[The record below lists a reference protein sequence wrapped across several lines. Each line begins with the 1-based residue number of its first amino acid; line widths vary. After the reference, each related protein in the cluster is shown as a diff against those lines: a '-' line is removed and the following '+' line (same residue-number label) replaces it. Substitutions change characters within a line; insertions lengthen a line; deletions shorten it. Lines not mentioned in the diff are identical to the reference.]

1 MLFLH
6 GLALIEAESPE
17 EKKIIFP
24 EVAERPAE
32 APATSWKNIFLT
44 KACSGKRDW
53 LQKKLKNIE
62 RFIFMR
68 VFKFGGASVKD
79 ADGVKNV
86 VSVLQKVG
94 FKDVLLVVSAMGKT
108 TNALEL
114 VIKNYFD
121 ASPELQSSVQDV
133 KKYHNQILLDLF
145 DDENHAVFADVTAL
159 FQDLEQFLKG
169 NKSPNYNFVYDQIV
183 SFGEIISTKIISHY
197 FDFCGLKND
206 WLDVRNFIKTDT
218 TYRDAVV
225 NWDLTQENIS
235 KKVNKNVLNITQG
248 FIGSDENNFTT
259 TLGREG
265 SDYTAAIFAYCL
277 NAESVTI
284 WKDVPGVMNAD
295 PRFFENAALL
305 NQISYREAIEL
316 AFYGATVI
324 HPKTLQP
331 LQRKEIPLYVKS
343 FLNPE
348 LPGTSVSKG
357 ADLEPHL
364 PCFIVKKEQLLISL
378 SSIDFSFIMEENISE
393 IFGLFHQY
401 KMKVSLIQ
409 NSAISFSV
417 CIEDKFGNFGELKNV
432 LSKKFKVSY
441 NDNVSLYTIR
451 HFNENA
457 SKIVEKNKEI
467 LLKQISRETMQIVA
481 K

>member
-1 MLFLH
+1 
-6 GLALIEAESPE
+6 
-17 EKKIIFP
+17 
-24 EVAERPAE
+24 
-32 APATSWKNIFLT
+32 
-44 KACSGKRDW
+44 
-53 LQKKLKNIE
+53 
-62 RFIFMR
+62 MR
-68 VFKFGGASVKD
+68 IFKFGGASVKD
-79 ADGVKNV
+79 ADGIKNV
-86 VSVLQKVG
+86 YNVLQQVG
-94 FKDVLLVVSAMGKT
+94 FEDVLLVVSAMGKT
-108 TNALEL
+108 TNALEV
-114 VIKNYFD
+114 VIKNYFEK
-121 ASPELQSSVQDV
+121 SSELQSSVQDV

-145 DDENHAVFADVTAL
+145 EDDKNDVFTAINSL
-159 FQDLEQFLKG
+159 FSDLESFLKN

-183 SFGEIISTKIISHY
+183 SFGEIISTTIISHY
-197 FDFCGLKND
+197 FNSRELKNE

-218 TYRDAVV
+218 TYRDAIVD
-225 NWDLTQENIS
+225 WDQTQELIS
-235 KKVNKNVLNITQG
+235 KNVKRKVLNITQG
-248 FIGSDENNFTT
+248 FLGSDENNFTT

-295 PRFFENAALL
+295 PRYFENATLL

-331 LQRKEIPLYVKS
+331 LQRKEIPLFVKS
-343 FLNPE
+343 FLNPS

-364 PCFIVKKEQLLISL
+364 PCFIVKREQLLVSL

-401 KMKVSLIQ
+401 KVKVSLIQ

-417 CIEDKFGNFGELKNV
+417 CIEDKFGNFNELKNI

-451 HFNENA
+451 HFNEKA
-457 SKIVEKNKEI
+457 SEMVENGKEV
-467 LLKQISRETMQIVA
+467 LLKQVSRETMQIVT
-481 K
+481 KEVN

>member
-1 MLFLH
+1 
-6 GLALIEAESPE
+6 
-17 EKKIIFP
+17 
-24 EVAERPAE
+24 
-32 APATSWKNIFLT
+32 
-44 KACSGKRDW
+44 
-53 LQKKLKNIE
+53 
-62 RFIFMR
+62 MR
-68 VFKFGGASVKD
+68 IFKFGGASVKD
-79 ADGVKNV
+79 ADGIKNV
-86 VSVLQKVG
+86 YNVLQQVG
-94 FKDVLLVVSAMGKT
+94 FEDVLLVVSAMGKT
-108 TNALEL
+108 TNALEV
-114 VIKNYFD
+114 VIKNYFEK
-121 ASPELQSSVQDV
+121 SSELQSSVQDV

-145 DDENHAVFADVTAL
+145 EDDKNDVFTAINLL
-159 FQDLEQFLKG
+159 FSDLESFLKN

-183 SFGEIISTKIISHY
+183 SFGEIISTTIISHY
-197 FDFCGLKND
+197 FNYRELKNE

-218 TYRDAVV
+218 TYRDAIVD
-225 NWDLTQENIS
+225 WDQTQELIS
-235 KKVNKNVLNITQG
+235 KNVKRKVLNITQG
-248 FIGSDENNFTT
+248 FLGSDENNFTT

-295 PRFFENAALL
+295 PRYFENATLL

-331 LQRKEIPLYVKS
+331 LQRKEIPLFVKS
-343 FLNPE
+343 FLNPS

-364 PCFIVKKEQLLISL
+364 PCFIVKREQLLVSL
-378 SSIDFSFIMEENISE
+378 SSIDFSCIMEENISE

-401 KMKVSLIQ
+401 KVKVSLIQ

-417 CIEDKFGNFGELKNV
+417 CIEDKFGNFSELKNI

-451 HFNENA
+451 HFNEDA
-457 SKIVEKNKEI
+457 SKLVENGKEV
-467 LLKQISRETMQIVA
+467 LLKQVSRETMQIVT
-481 K
+481 KDVE

>member
-1 MLFLH
+1 
-6 GLALIEAESPE
+6 
-17 EKKIIFP
+17 
-24 EVAERPAE
+24 
-32 APATSWKNIFLT
+32 
-44 KACSGKRDW
+44 
-53 LQKKLKNIE
+53 
-62 RFIFMR
+62 MR
-68 VFKFGGASVKD
+68 IFKFGGASVKD
-79 ADGVKNV
+79 ADGIKNV
-86 VSVLQKVG
+86 YNVLQQVG
-94 FKDVLLVVSAMGKT
+94 FEDVLLVVSAMGKT
-108 TNALEL
+108 TNALEV
-114 VIKNYFD
+114 VIKNYFEK
-121 ASPELQSSVQDV
+121 SSELQSSVQDV

-145 DDENHAVFADVTAL
+145 EDDKNDVFAAINLL
-159 FQDLEQFLKG
+159 FSDLESFLKN

-183 SFGEIISTKIISHY
+183 SFGEIISTTIISHY
-197 FDFCGLKND
+197 FNYRDLKNE

-218 TYRDAVV
+218 TYRDAIVD
-225 NWDLTQENIS
+225 WDQTQELIS
-235 KKVNKNVLNITQG
+235 KNVKRKVLNITQG
-248 FIGSDENNFTT
+248 FLGSDENNFTT

-295 PRFFENAALL
+295 PRYFENATLL

-331 LQRKEIPLYVKS
+331 LQRKEIPLFVKS
-343 FLNPE
+343 FLNPS

-364 PCFIVKKEQLLISL
+364 PCFIVKREQLLVSL

-401 KMKVSLIQ
+401 KVKVSLIQ

-417 CIEDKFGNFGELKNV
+417 CIEDKFGNFSELKNI

-451 HFNENA
+451 HFNEDA
-457 SKIVEKNKEI
+457 SKLVENGKEV
-467 LLKQISRETMQIVA
+467 LLKQVSRETMQIVT
-481 K
+481 KDVE